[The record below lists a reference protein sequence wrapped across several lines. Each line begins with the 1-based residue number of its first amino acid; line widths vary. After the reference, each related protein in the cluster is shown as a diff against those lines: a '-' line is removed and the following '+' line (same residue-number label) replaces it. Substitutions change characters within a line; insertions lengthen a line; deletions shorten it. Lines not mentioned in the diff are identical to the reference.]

1 MLNRSLSSFALLTLL
16 AASGCSLN
24 EQYVPASELTS
35 AQLRSQELYAQSQEL
50 LAAHTGDQQMIAG
63 LQIEQQSLNL
73 ALADNQNQLTT
84 ANERVENLLTERSE
98 LKDRYA
104 SAIETPYNDSIHTNY
119 GSEIPGFEFDPVT
132 GLYRFVGD
140 VQFDLGSAV
149 LRPEMIPVLKDF
161 VASANGSE
169 ANGNRIL
176 IVGHTDDLRILRGS
190 TAVKHATNWH
200 LSTNRADA
208 VIVELNR
215 LGLDEERMAAM
226 GYSKFQPLETT
237 TDDAARQRNRRVEL
251 YLVPAGGQVAQ
262 WNPMNA
268 IQ

>member
-1 MLNRSLSSFALLTLL
+1 MLNRSLNAFAVLALLT
-16 AASGCSLN
+16 ASGCSLN

-35 AQLRSQELYAQSQEL
+35 AQLRSQELHAQSQEL
-50 LAAHTGDQQMIAG
+50 LAAHAGDQQMIAG
-63 LQIEQQSLNL
+63 LQMEQQTLSQ
-73 ALADNQNQLTT
+73 ALADSRNQLTT

-104 SAIETPYNDSIHTNY
+104 SAIETPYSDSIHTNY
-119 GSEIPGFEFDPVT
+119 GPEIPGFEFDSVT
-132 GLYRFVGD
+132 GLYRFIGD
-140 VQFDLGSAV
+140 VQFDLGSAE

-161 VASANGSE
+161 AASANNSA

-176 IVGHTDDLRILRGS
+176 IVGHTDDLRIARGS
-190 TAVKHATNWH
+190 TAVRHATNWH

-237 TDDAARQRNRRVEL
+237 TDDDARQRNRRVEL
-251 YLVPAGGQVAQ
+251 YLIPAGGQVAQ
-262 WNPMNA
+262 WNPVNA
-268 IQ
+268 RQ